1 LAAFIIP
8 ELMIVRRHEKQGDN
22 ASELLGDFIPVSSD
36 CLRVRVLNAVQLV
49 GSPDMY
55 FKIFT

>member
-8 ELMIVRRHEKQGDN
+8 ELMIVTREEKQGSN
-22 ASELLGDFIPVSSD
+22 ASELLGDFITVSSD
-36 CLRVRVLNAVQLV
+36 CRRVRVLNAVQLV
-49 GSPDMY
+49 GSPDIY